1 MMATKVMSQQDSFL
15 NQARTENIMVTI
27 HLINGF
33 QLKGFVKGFDNFTV
47 VLESMGR
54 QQLIY
59 KHAISTISPGKP
71 FSRKKFD
78 EQQEA
83 QPEEATTEATENK
96 EDKRLWDFRRL
107 RRNKSP
113 EASDGIERGL
123 RFGVGGGCGARAR
136 ADCTRA
142 DGAQSLYA

>member
-1 MMATKVMSQQDSFL
+1 MATKVMSQQDSFL
-15 NQARTENIMVTI
+15 NQARKENIMVTI

-71 FSRKKFD
+71 FSRKKFL
-78 EQQEA
+78 
-83 QPEEATTEATENK
+83 P
-96 EDKRLWDFRRL
+96 
-107 RRNKSP
+107 
-113 EASDGIERGL
+113 
-123 RFGVGGGCGARAR
+123 
-136 ADCTRA
+136 
-142 DGAQSLYA
+142 SLLVTGSSGTSRISKPCSSSMRSAISSKVRVCL

>member
-1 MMATKVMSQQDSFL
+1 MATKVMSQQDNFL
-15 NQARTENIMVTI
+15 NQARKENIMVTI

-71 FSRKKFD
+71 FSKKKFD
-78 EQQEA
+78 EAEA
-83 QPEEATTEATENK
+83 TEEATAETTEVKEAEAATE
-96 EDKRLWDFRRL
+96 
-107 RRNKSP
+107 
-113 EASDGIERGL
+113 
-123 RFGVGGGCGARAR
+123 
-136 ADCTRA
+136 
-142 DGAQSLYA
+142 

>member
-1 MMATKVMSQQDSFL
+1 MIKYKGEKIMAAGKIMSQQDNFL
-15 NQARTENIMVTI
+15 NQARKENITVTI

-71 FSRKKFD
+71 FSKKKFD
-78 EQQEA
+78 EQPEA
-83 QPEEATTEATENK
+83 QEEAAGETSEAK
-96 EDKRLWDFRRL
+96 D
-107 RRNKSP
+107 
-113 EASDGIERGL
+113 EAAE
-123 RFGVGGGCGARAR
+123 
-136 ADCTRA
+136 
-142 DGAQSLYA
+142 

>member
-15 NQARTENIMVTI
+15 NQARKENIMVTI

-96 EDKRLWDFRRL
+96 EDAA
-107 RRNKSP
+107 
-113 EASDGIERGL
+113 E
-123 RFGVGGGCGARAR
+123 
-136 ADCTRA
+136 
-142 DGAQSLYA
+142 